1 MKFSGLLRIT
11 QNYSIFYLP
20 TNHIFKPFLPIRI
33 NIGFNDMTGFN
44 TLKRLLVFVKPYRL
58 LFWVSALIAIIMAPL
73 NAYLPYLANVMV
85 DDHIMVRDLEGLKR
99 ISLWYLGALASL
111 TFLRYSFTILTNTM
125 GQNIIYDLRNKMYD
139 HILSLRLSYFDK
151 TPIGTNTTRVINDL
165 ETVNSVFSEGL
176 ITIIADILSLI
187 TVLALMFWTSVK
199 LTLICLVTF
208 PLLLVASYIFK
219 EKVKHSFQRVRAQVA
234 RMNAFLQEHISG
246 IKTVQI
252 FAAEKRVAK
261 KFKEINREYTQAN
274 LDGIFYY
281 AVFFPVVEIIS
292 AASLG
297 FMVWWG
303 AQGVLEGVVTIGQLV
318 AFPMYL
324 SRLFQPVRTLA
335 DKFNTLQMGLVAGGR
350 VFETLDTKE
359 QTQDQGTIDQ
369 GDLKAALE
377 FKQVYFGYRPDE
389 YILKNISFRLEPGKT
404 LALVGS
410 TGSGKSSLI
419 SLINRLYEIN
429 QGSIQ
434 IGNHSI
440 SDYKID
446 FLRKRIAVVLQDVF
460 LFQGSIYENMSLKN
474 PEIDLEQVI
483 AASKI
488 IGAHE
493 YIMNLPG
500 NYNYQL
506 AERGVNLSV
515 GQRQLISFVRA
526 LLVDPDILILDEA
539 TSSLD
544 TETESI
550 LQHAIEKLIA
560 KRSSIVIAHR
570 LSTIQH
576 ADYVMALEHGE
587 IKEFGPPA
595 ELLARDNGLYKKLY
609 ETYFQ
614 TVTAS
619 VND

>member
-1 MKFSGLLRIT
+1 MKFSGLLRIA
-11 QNYSIFYLP
+11 QNYSTFYLS

-595 ELLARDNGLYKKLY
+595 ELLARENGLYKKLY

-619 VND
+619 FND